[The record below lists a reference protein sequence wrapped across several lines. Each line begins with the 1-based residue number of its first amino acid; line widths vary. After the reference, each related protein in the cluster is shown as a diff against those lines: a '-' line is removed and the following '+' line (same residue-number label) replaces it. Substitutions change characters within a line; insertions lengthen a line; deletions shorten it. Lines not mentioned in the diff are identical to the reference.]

1 MALKDGMQKV
11 ISIRL
16 NLAREEEKKLYD
28 EVMSHSRNV
37 PGDIYGSS
45 GAYVKAALSAYGADR
60 EKSDREHLLKE
71 QMKEYLE
78 MLSKQQGRKFMDKLN
93 EHDEKLTRQ
102 IMGIVQN
109 VLFGL
114 AESGAVQMM
123 AQGNGLIAE
132 RKPDLV
138 QIQENLL
145 KRDFR
150 GADRGGTAGQSGV
163 LIPETKP
170 EPNANPSADSSADA
184 KLNANAGIDSD
195 AYANGTVITTLDEEP
210 ETELPEGA
218 LDFLDSFC

>member
-78 MLSKQQGRKFMDKLN
+78 MLSKQQGREFMDRLK
-93 EHDEKLTRQ
+93 EHDEKLTGQ
-102 IMGIVQN
+102 IMGVVQN
-109 VLFGL
+109 VLSGL

-123 AQGNGLIAE
+123 AQGNRLIAE
-132 RKPDLV
+132 RKPEQV
-138 QIQENLL
+138 QIQEFLS
-145 KRDFR
+145 KRDI
-150 GADRGGTAGQSGV
+150 GAADKGGMARQMEV
-163 LIPETKP
+163 LVSETKP
-170 EPNANPSADSSADA
+170 EPSANPSVDSSADA
-184 KLNANAGIDSD
+184 KLNASVGTDSD

>member
-60 EKSDREHLLKE
+60 EKSDREHLFKE

-78 MLSKQQGRKFMDKLN
+78 MLSKQQGREFMDKLN
-93 EHDEKLTRQ
+93 EHNEKLTGQ

-109 VLFGL
+109 VLSGL
-114 AESGAVQMM
+114 SESGAVQVM
-123 AQGNGLIAE
+123 AQGNRLIAG
-132 RKPDLV
+132 RKPEQV
-138 QIQENLL
+138 QIREFLP
-145 KRDFR
+145 KRDN
-150 GADRGGTAGQSGV
+150 GAADQSGTTGQSGV
-163 LIPETKP
+163 LTLETKP
-170 EPNANPSADSSADA
+170 GPSANPSADAKPNTSA
-184 KLNANAGIDSD
+184 GTDSD
-195 AYANGTVITTLDEEP
+195 VYANGTVITTLDEEP
-210 ETELPEGA
+210 EAELPEGA

>member
-60 EKSDREHLLKE
+60 EKSDREHLFKE

-78 MLSKQQGRKFMDKLN
+78 MLSKQQGREFLDKLKD
-93 EHDEKLTRQ
+93 HDEKLTGQ
-102 IMGIVQN
+102 IMGVVQN
-109 VLFGL
+109 VLSGL
-114 AESGAVQMM
+114 SESGAVQMM
-123 AQGNGLIAE
+123 AQGNRLTAG
-132 RKPDLV
+132 RKPDQV
-138 QIQENLL
+138 QFQEFMP
-145 KRDFR
+145 KRDT
-150 GADRGGTAGQSGV
+150 GAADQSGTAGQSRV
-163 LIPETKP
+163 LTLETKP
-170 EPNANPSADSSADA
+170 EPSADPSADLSADE
-184 KLNANAGIDSD
+184 KLNASAGTDSD
-195 AYANGTVITTLDEEP
+195 AYAKGTVITTLDEEP

>member
-78 MLSKQQGRKFMDKLN
+78 MLSKQQGREFMDKLN

-109 VLFGL
+109 VLSGL
-114 AESGAVQMM
+114 SESGAVQMM
-123 AQGNGLIAE
+123 AQGNRLIAG
-132 RKPDLV
+132 RKPDQV
-138 QIQENLL
+138 QIREFLP
-145 KRDFR
+145 KRDTR
-150 GADRGGTAGQSGV
+150 VADQSGTAGQAGGP
-163 LIPETKP
+163 IPETKP
-170 EPNANPSADSSADA
+170 EPSADPSADLSADE
-184 KLNANAGIDSD
+184 KLNASAGTDSD

>member
-71 QMKEYLE
+71 QIKEYLE
-78 MLSKQQGRKFMDKLN
+78 MLSKQQGREFMDRLK
-93 EHDEKLTRQ
+93 EHDEKLAGQ
-102 IMGIVQN
+102 IIGIVQN
-109 VLFGL
+109 VLSGL

-123 AQGNGLIAE
+123 AQGNRLISA
-132 RKPDLV
+132 RKPGQV
-138 QIQENLL
+138 QIQEFLP
-145 KRDFR
+145 KRDT
-150 GADRGGTAGQSGV
+150 GAADRGGTAGQLGV
-163 LIPETKP
+163 LISEMKP
-170 EPNANPSADSSADA
+170 EPSADPSADA
-184 KLNANAGIDSD
+184 KPNASAGTDSD

>member
-28 EVMSHSRNV
+28 EVMSHGRNV
-37 PGDIYGSS
+37 SGDIYGSS

-60 EKSDREHLLKE
+60 EKSDREHLFKE

-78 MLSKQQGRKFMDKLN
+78 MLSKQQGREFMDKLN
-93 EHDEKLTRQ
+93 EHDEKLTGQ

-109 VLFGL
+109 VLSGL
-114 AESGAVQMM
+114 AESGAAQMM
-123 AQGNGLIAE
+123 ARGNGLISE
-132 RKPDLV
+132 RKPGQM
-138 QIQENLL
+138 QIQKFLP
-145 KRDFR
+145 KRDT
-150 GADRGGTAGQSGV
+150 GAADQGGTAGKSGV
-163 LIPETKP
+163 LISETKP
-170 EPNANPSADSSADA
+170 EPSADPSADA
-184 KLNANAGIDSD
+184 KPNASAGTDSD

-210 ETELPEGA
+210 EAELPEGA

>member
-1 MALKDGMQKV
+1 MALKDGMQKG

-60 EKSDREHLLKE
+60 EKSDREHILKE

-78 MLSKQQGRKFMDKLN
+78 MLSKQQGREFMDRLK
-93 EHDEKLTRQ
+93 EHDEKLAGQ

-109 VLFGL
+109 VLSGL

-123 AQGNGLIAE
+123 AQGNRLISA
-132 RKPDLV
+132 RKPDQV
-138 QIQENLL
+138 QFQEFMP
-145 KRDFR
+145 KRDTR
-150 GADRGGTAGQSGV
+150 AADRGGTVGQSGM

-170 EPNANPSADSSADA
+170 EPSANPSADAKPNASA
-184 KLNANAGIDSD
+184 GTDSD

-210 ETELPEGA
+210 EAELPEGA